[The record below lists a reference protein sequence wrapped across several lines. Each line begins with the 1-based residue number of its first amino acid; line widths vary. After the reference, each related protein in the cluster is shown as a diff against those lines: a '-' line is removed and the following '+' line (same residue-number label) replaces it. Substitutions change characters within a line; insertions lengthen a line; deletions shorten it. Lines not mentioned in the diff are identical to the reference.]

1 MPSTNGRR
9 LIPVDLPAS
18 AADNQCHSQS
28 APQRGQSPV
37 AGPERIEWRRS
48 FPSRSLATL
57 AWYVVSA
64 TLAVLLVRALFGD
77 EPETLDSGAHN
88 PLADLPMWTAGLAA
102 VGAVPIALAVLRRP
116 RVGANHFALT
126 GRPGWIRTL
135 VLPWSRVGEVAAIEV
150 SGERFLAV
158 RLLEGLDRTG
168 TNPAWI
174 DQNVL
179 RELAK
184 VSERS
189 ARGVGV
195 AVRLRDFGGRPEGQL
210 AALAA
215 FAPDQVQIANRLEK
229 S

>member
-1 MPSTNGRR
+1 
-9 LIPVDLPAS
+9 
-18 AADNQCHSQS
+18 
-28 APQRGQSPV
+28 V

-88 PLADLPMWTAGLAA
+88 PLADLPMWTAGLAVA
-102 VGAVPIALAVLRRP
+102 GAVPIVLAVIRRP

-126 GRPGWIRTL
+126 VRPGWVRTL
-135 VLPWSRVGEVAAIEV
+135 VLPWSRVGEVAAVEV
-150 SGERFLAV
+150 GGERFLAV
-158 RLLEGLDRTG
+158 RLLAGLDRTG

-179 RELAK
+179 RALNK
-184 VSERS
+184 IGPGRRDG
-189 ARGVGV
+189 RGVSV
-195 AVRLRDFGGRPEGQL
+195 AVRLRDFNGTPDGQL

-215 FAPDQVQIANRLEK
+215 FAPDQVRIANRL
-229 S
+229 